1 MFLSAY
7 DEEKGRE
14 KALKEQEKLIQEKES
29 QVNECVVMDMIKE
42 KMPLKRI
49 KKISVFL
56 ISNQA

>member
-1 MFLSAY
+1 M
-7 DEEKGRE
+7 
-14 KALKEQEKLIQEKES
+14 KEQEKLIQEKES
-29 QVNECVVMDMIKE
+29 QVNERVVMDMIKE

>member
-42 KMPLKRI
+42 KKPLKRI